1 MFGLRAQAELD
12 RQRQGTERTEGIVSD
27 LSIMGGG
34 MVDTSVAKRL
44 VEVIIANL
52 PAPVPGRR
60 PVHTIGIGVKG
71 KFVASDVARTYC
83 IAEQFRGHPVD
94 VSVRFSN
101 GLGGLEQHDEWSDVR
116 GMATRFHLSKETG
129 SDLIATTLGEFFVRS
144 VEDFFEF
151 AEVAKLEEYRRRRW
165 WLKLWDLLQ
174 LKVPPR
180 NPYPNETRSV
190 DAGALRYANQHRFAQ
205 LGVFQVGLIGA
216 PKSYARAS
224 YHAVHT
230 FMVTAPDGVRRPVRF
245 SWQPVAGVR
254 NTDPTAVPRD
264 KYLFEE
270 LEKRLQQ
277 WPARFLLMMTI
288 GEAGDALDD
297 PTKPWPG
304 TRIRVVMGTLTL
316 TEVPEDQEAAGE
328 RISFNPCRLAPGIEI
343 SGDPILEARLGAYEV
358 SREMRGGCPFRW
370 RPDDDQ

>member
-1 MFGLRAQAELD
+1 MM
-12 RQRQGTERTEGIVSD
+12 ERD
-27 LSIMGGG
+27 
-34 MVDTSVAKRL
+34 MVDVSVAKRL
-44 VEVIIANL
+44 VEAIIANL
-52 PAPVPGRR
+52 PEPVPGRR

-71 KFVASDVARTYC
+71 EFVASDVARTYC
-83 IAEQFRGHPVD
+83 IAEHFNGQPVD

-101 GLGGLEQHDEWSDVR
+101 GLGGLEQHDGWSDVR
-116 GMATRFHLSKETG
+116 GMATRFHLPDGTA
-129 SDLIATTLGEFFVRS
+129 SDLIATTLGEFFVRN
-144 VEDFFEF
+144 VDDFFEF
-151 AEVAKLEEYRRRRW
+151 AEVAKLEKYERRRW
-165 WLKLWDLLQ
+165 WRKLGDLLQ

-190 DAGALRYANQHRFAQ
+190 DAGALSYANRHRFAQ
-205 LGVFQVGLIGA
+205 LGIFQVGLIGA
-216 PKSYARAS
+216 PESYVRAS

-230 FMVTAPDGVRRPVRF
+230 FWVTAPDGVRRPVRF

-270 LEKRLQQ
+270 LKNRLRR
-277 WPARFLLMMTI
+277 WPARFMLMMTI

-304 TRIRVVMGTLTL
+304 TRIRVVMGTLKL
-316 TEVPEDQEAAGE
+316 TEVPDDQEAAGE
-328 RISFNPCRLAPGIEI
+328 RISFNPCRLAPGIEV
-343 SGDPILEARLGAYEV
+343 SKDPILEARLGAYEV

-370 RPDDDQ
+370 R